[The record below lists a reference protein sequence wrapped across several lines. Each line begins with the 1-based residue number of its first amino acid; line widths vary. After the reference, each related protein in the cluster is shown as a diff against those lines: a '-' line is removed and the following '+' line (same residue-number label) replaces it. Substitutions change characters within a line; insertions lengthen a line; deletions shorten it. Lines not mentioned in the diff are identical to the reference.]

1 MESILLKIRD
11 NYPAMGHSE
20 KHIADWITKNFEEML
35 GLSSVSWLK
44 NAAAAKQRWSDFQE
58 GSGFRDI
65 RS

>member
-35 GLSSVSWLK
+35 GLSISQLAEK
-44 NAAAAKQRWSDFQE
+44 C
-58 GSGFRDI
+58 SGR
-65 RS
+65 